1 MGPAA
6 TAAGERQSKGEDLRL
21 QITTVL
27 AMPAVSGCVQPGADR
42 QAQADAATRQA
53 EAATGVSAD
62 NIVAYS
68 ANGAGM
74 GGFVLSGVPNILFY
88 KAASTDKSQLK
99 AAPARICAGRGVAS
113 AEDKALEHSDQLPGV
128 RKLVVKC
135 K

>member
-1 MGPAA
+1 M
-6 TAAGERQSKGEDLRL
+6 RF

-27 AMPAVSGCVQPGADR
+27 AMLTVSGCVQPGADR
-42 QAQADAATRQA
+42 SAAADAATRQA

-68 ANGAGM
+68 ATGAGM
-74 GGFVLSGVPNILFY
+74 GGIVMSGVPNILFY
-88 KAASTDKSQLK
+88 KAASTDKAQLK
-99 AAPARICAGRGVAS
+99 AAPARICAGRGVAA
-113 AEDKALEHSDQLPGV
+113 AEDKALEHPDQLPGV